1 MNEEIQK
8 DFVLDTDI
16 PNPVNWKRYDLE
28 TLKEKLCLWLDWNME
43 QQMESHPDIFMKE
56 EEKRLHIHIKE
67 EGGKDKDLRK
77 ELFKENPDDEYY
89 MLIET
94 FDNNEI
100 VNN

>member
-1 MNEEIQK
+1 MSEEIQK
-8 DFVLDTDI
+8 DFDLDK
-16 PNPVNWKRYDLE
+16 NWKRYDLE
-28 TLKEKLCLWLDWNME
+28 TLKEMLCEWLDWNME
-43 QQMESHPDIFMKE
+43 QQFESHPDIFMKE
-56 EEKRLHIHIKE
+56 EEKRLYIHIKE
-67 EGGKDKDLRK
+67 EGGKDRDIRK